1 MKKIIVKLQID
12 IQLASKVN
20 KFSFLQFLLEKEDDI
35 HKISFEITSLQI
47 NNGHSN
53 Y

>member
-12 IQLASKVN
+12 TQLASKVN
-20 KFSFLQFLLEKEDDI
+20 KFSFLQFLLQQEDDI
-35 HKISFEITSLQI
+35 EITSLQI